1 MNWVETLFAGL
12 DFPSWTI
19 IALIYAFIGWFYES
33 TIFSLCEQGK
43 FMDRGV
49 FIGPLC
55 PIYCMVC
62 TFSYDLFHNI
72 ENPWLMIL
80 LAGTVTSIVE
90 LITSITM
97 EALFHKRYWDYSYF
111 PLNLDGRISVVAGL
125 FFGVALTVMVKFIHP
140 GLSGLIKQIPDD
152 VRLGICIALWVIFVI
167 DMIWTTI
174 GNMKLNKP
182 IAAAYDKVIA
192 WKQRRFDAIN
202 RWKCK
207 VEKTAIIRGF
217 KWVLE
222 KGKAFNRKLVAAEN
236 KLKGKKTEEP
246 QKEAVK
252 DDKKKDE

>member
-1 MNWVETLFAGL
+1 MNELTLVEKLFAGL
-12 DFPSWTI
+12 DFPAWTLV
-19 IALIYAFIGWFYES
+19 ALVYAFIGWFYES

-62 TFSYDLFHNI
+62 TFSYDLFHPI
-72 ENPWLMIL
+72 EEWWLLII

-125 FFGVALTVMVKFIHP
+125 FFGVALTVMVKWIHP
-140 GLSGLIKQIPDD
+140 GLSALAKSIPYN
-152 VRLGICIALWVIFVI
+152 VRLIACIVIWTIFII
-167 DMIWTTI
+167 DMVWTTI

-182 IAAAYDKVIA
+182 IAAAYDRVIA

-202 RWKCK
+202 VWKSK
-207 VEKTAIIRGF
+207 VEKTALIRAF
-217 KWVLE
+217 KFILA
-222 KGKAFNRKLVAAEN
+222 KGKAVNRKIVAIEN
-236 KLKGKKTEEP
+236 KIKGKDKEKEKEET
-246 QKEAVK
+246 K
-252 DDKKKDE
+252 

>member
-1 MNWVETLFAGL
+1 MIELTLAEKLFAGL
-12 DFPSWTI
+12 DFPAWTLA
-19 IALIYAFIGWFYES
+19 ALVYAFIGWFYES

-62 TFSYDLFHNI
+62 TFSYDLFYPI
-72 ENPWLMIL
+72 EEWWLLII

-97 EALFHKRYWDYSYF
+97 ETLFHKRYWDYSYF

-125 FFGVALTVMVKFIHP
+125 FFGVALTIMVKWIHP
-140 GLSGLIKQIPDD
+140 GLSAVAKSIPYD
-152 VRLGICIALWVIFVI
+152 VRLIACIVIWTIFVI

-182 IAAAYDKVIA
+182 IAAAYDRVIA

-207 VEKTAIIRGF
+207 VEKTAVIRGF
-217 KWVLE
+217 KWILN
-222 KGKAFNRKLVAAEN
+222 KGKAFNRKLVAVEN
-236 KLKGKKTEEP
+236 KIKGKKDKDTDTED
-246 QKEAVK
+246 A
-252 DDKKKDE
+252 KK

>member
-1 MNWVETLFAGL
+1 
-12 DFPSWTI
+12 
-19 IALIYAFIGWFYES
+19 
-33 TIFSLCEQGK
+33 
-43 FMDRGV
+43 MDRGV

-62 TFSYDLFHNI
+62 TFSYDLFHPV
-72 ENPWLMIL
+72 EEWWLLII

-125 FFGVALTVMVKFIHP
+125 FFGVALTIMVKWIHP
-140 GLSGLIKQIPDD
+140 GLSALAKSIPYDI
-152 VRLGICIALWVIFVI
+152 RHIACIVIWTIFII

-202 RWKCK
+202 VWKCK
-207 VEKTAIIRGF
+207 VEKTALIRAF
-217 KWVLE
+217 KVILA
-222 KGKAFNRKLVAAEN
+222 KGKAMNRKIVAIEN
-236 KLKGKKTEEP
+236 KIKGKD
-246 QKEAVK
+246 KEK
-252 DDKKKDE
+252 KKEDKK

>member
-62 TFSYDLFHNI
+62 TFSYDLFHTI

-140 GLSGLIKQIPDD
+140 GLSSLIKQIPDNI
-152 VRLGICIALWVIFVI
+152 RLIICITLWSIFII

-182 IAAAYDKVIA
+182 IAAAYDRVIA

-202 RWKCK
+202 VWKNK
-207 VEKTAIIRGF
+207 VEKTAVIRGF

-236 KLKGKKTEEP
+236 KLKGKKPEET
-246 QKEAVK
+246 
-252 DDKKKDE
+252 KKDLTDR